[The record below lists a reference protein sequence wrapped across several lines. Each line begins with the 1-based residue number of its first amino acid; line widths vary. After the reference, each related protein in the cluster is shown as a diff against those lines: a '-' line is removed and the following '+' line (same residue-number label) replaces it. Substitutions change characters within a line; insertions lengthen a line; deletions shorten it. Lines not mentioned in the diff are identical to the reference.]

1 LTSYHEP
8 VLLGE
13 VMGFWLK
20 QNPGVYVDCT
30 TGGGGH
36 SAAMLAQLKPE
47 STLHCLDRDSDA
59 LAHAGQ
65 ILTSDSVSVVFHHNA
80 FAQLASCVEPCSVD
94 GILYDLGVSS
104 HQIDEASRGFTM
116 QSSAQALDMR
126 MDRREEVSAQEWLTD
141 TSDDEIIRALRENA
155 DMDRA
160 PSLVRKMREVF
171 AQAREEGETEI
182 TVKQIR
188 TAVDSVFR
196 DRRFD
201 QNSLMARVLQ
211 AIRMEINEE
220 MPQVRTSLQAAVEAL
235 RPGGRLVVITYHSV
249 EDRCVKL
256 TMAEFERDCFCPP
269 RYPQC
274 VCGGNHR
281 KVRKLLR
288 KPGLPTAEEIR
299 RNPRARSAK
308 LRVYEKV

>member
-1 LTSYHEP
+1 LTNYHEP

-36 SAAMLAQLKPE
+36 SAAMLAQLKSG

-59 LAHAGQ
+59 LAYAGQ
-65 ILTSDSVSVVFHHNA
+65 ILKSDLVDIQFHHA
-80 FAQLASCVEPCSVD
+80 PFGQLASCVPQGSAD

-104 HQIDEASRGFTM
+104 HQLDEVSRGFTM
-116 QSSAQALDMR
+116 ASSTQPLDLR
-126 MDRREEVSAQEWLTD
+126 MDRSEACDAQQWLIETD
-141 TSDDEIIRALRENA
+141 EDQIAHALRNNA

-160 PSLVRKMREVF
+160 HPLARKIKSEIKL
-171 AQAREEGETEI
+171 AQEEGTPI
-182 TVKQIR
+182 TAKTLR
-188 TAVDSVFR
+188 SAVDFVFR

-220 MPQVRTSLQAAVEAL
+220 MPQVVESLKAAVECL
-235 RPGGRLVVITYHSV
+235 KIGGHLCVISYHSV
-249 EDRCVKL
+249 EDRAVKV
-256 TMAEFERDCFCPP
+256 TMAPFEQACHCPP
-269 RYPQC
+269 KFPVC
-274 VCGGNHR
+274 VCGGKHR
-281 KVRKLLR
+281 KVLKLLR
-288 KPGLPTAEEIR
+288 KPGLPTAEEIK

-308 LRVYEKV
+308 LRIYERV